1 MKKKLMILL
10 LALFVL
16 PCAFMF
22 GGCRK
27 MDTYNFA
34 IMPDEDTYYSANIT
48 RTYEYTDGSAENSTY
63 TFNVRQTSAT
73 IDGTAHNVLYID
85 YDAVVGT
92 STHLHYTVLCVY
104 GVGENNIFYLDTDNT
119 WKHDDH
125 RWSSAYR
132 NFRGF
137 MYEDDVWGRDF
148 PQDSKEVTDDYIQY
162 TFKYNEET
170 FRLANNPWHYLVYYH
185 MKTDSFEKNH
195 SAVVTFVNS
204 PLAIQYVDTIHLA

>member
-1 MKKKLMILL
+1 MILL

-27 MDTYNFA
+27 MDHYNFA
-34 IMPDEDTYYSANIT
+34 IMPDEDTYYYANIT

-63 TFNVRQTSAT
+63 TFHVKQTSAT

-92 STHLHYTVLCVY
+92 STHLHYVVLYVY
-104 GVGENNIFYLDTDNT
+104 GVGQNAAFSLNNETWEHNTD
-119 WKHDDH
+119 
-125 RWSSAYR
+125 RWSFVFSD
-132 NFRGF
+132 FRDF
-137 MYEDDVWGRDF
+137 MYEGDVWGRDF

-195 SAVVTFVNS
+195 NADVTFVDS